1 MPAAHIHSSRAWAA
15 YVYKTPQIPTTLPTL
30 DELLGRP
37 EYPENR
43 IVAHYLELMT
53 PDKLNVLTVHA
64 EVEGMK
70 KITLFRSLLEQVR
83 ERRIQVKK
91 LADLAGNLLQDPSS
105 IPLCDLI
112 SGTIDGRSGTL
123 AVQA

>member
-1 MPAAHIHSSRAWAA
+1 M
-15 YVYKTPQIPTTLPTL
+15 
-30 DELLGRP
+30 
-37 EYPENR
+37 
-43 IVAHYLELMT
+43 